1 MDIKTLSFSHDSLT
15 VQPDCGALVARN
27 AATFAVA
34 MLPLLR
40 AGMRLEINLSSVQ
53 HIDGAGLGA
62 LLTCRHAMQ
71 REGCTLVLTQLQPGI
86 EEALVACGLQAL
98 IAAPAEILAPS
109 RWVH

>member
-1 MDIKTLSFSHDSLT
+1 MDIKTLSFSHDTLT

-62 LLTCRHAMQ
+62 LLTCQHAMR
-71 REGCTLVLTQLQPGI
+71 REGCTLVLTQVRAHV
-86 EEALVACGLQAL
+86 EAELDACGMHSL
-98 IAAPAEILAPS
+98 ISAPAEILAPS
-109 RWVH
+109 SWAH